1 MKRIQLTD
9 FGTQRNIE
17 IATKCSESE
26 EKSQKKEKRR
36 ESIGAQKHEESFVEC
51 RLFFN
56 LF

>member
-36 ESIGAQKHEESFVEC
+36 ESIGMERGAKA
-51 RLFFN
+51 
-56 LF
+56 